1 MTKLTD
7 RLARSAAT
15 AAETTPDDVLVLD
28 LRSGRYYG
36 LGEVGGFI
44 WERLDGER
52 DLDAIARATAAHFG
66 VEPER
71 AAQDLLEFVAQLLEN
86 GLARE
91 VSPTDA

>member
-1 MTKLTD
+1 MVKLTD
-7 RLARSAAT
+7 RVARSAQT
-15 AAETTPDDVLVLD
+15 AAETTPDDMLVLD

-44 WERLDGER
+44 WRRLDGER
-52 DLDAIARATAAHFG
+52 DLEEIARATAVHFA

-71 AAQDLLEFVAQLLEN
+71 AARDLVEFIAQLIES

-91 VSPTDA
+91 VSTSGT